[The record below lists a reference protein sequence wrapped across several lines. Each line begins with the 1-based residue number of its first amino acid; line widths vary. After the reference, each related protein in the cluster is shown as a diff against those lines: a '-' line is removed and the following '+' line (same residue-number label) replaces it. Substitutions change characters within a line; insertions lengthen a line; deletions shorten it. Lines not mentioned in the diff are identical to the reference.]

1 VKSFRAIAGEIMF
14 RLNLGG
20 GAVAFESEAE
30 ADHVVAIDPA
40 ILSGRQWPAEVV
52 ENIRRYQ
59 VRLTHPAVG
68 LSDDGVSGP
77 TESSLLSNSD

>member
-1 VKSFRAIAGEIMF
+1 MF

-20 GAVAFESEAE
+20 GAVAFENEAE
-30 ADHVVAIDPA
+30 ANRVVAVDPA
-40 ILSGRQWPAEVV
+40 VLSGRQWPAEVV

-59 VRLTHPAVG
+59 VRLTHPAVS
-68 LSDDGVSGP
+68 LSDDSVSSP